1 MARIEFVGIDQV
13 TPVEAVGNVE
23 IDTPTTQ
30 GAAER
35 HANICHSLQT
45 SFDVVVVVVVV
56 VVRSRVYIVNHVSAN
71 KILQS
76 IPIILQCHQKIII
89 I

>member
-56 VVRSRVYIVNHVSAN
+56 RSRVYIVDHVSAN

-76 IPIILQCHQKIII
+76 IPIILQCQKIITI
-89 I
+89 

>member
-56 VVRSRVYIVNHVSAN
+56 RSRVYIVNHVSAN